1 MITSNKSSNLGFT
14 GKTQITK
21 GVAAAAAPD
30 SRKEPFLSE
39 AEFSKL
45 SEMERKEYF
54 NRMNEMERKEYL
66 ERIKQETR
74 DRIKNRE

>member
-39 AEFSKL
+39 VEFSQL
-45 SEMERKEYF
+45 SEMEQK
-54 NRMNEMERKEYL
+54 KYL
-66 ERIKQETR
+66 ERMKARNT
-74 DRIKNRE
+74 